1 MYVFQYDDFL
11 LNFELLNVL
20 SGWNG
25 YLFKTELT
33 EALIRDSGGMFSS
46 SEQEVLEKFAFEMRK
61 SPGDTWGILQCSNQ
75 EERSL
80 LERHSLWKPVF
91 RVIEQSGEVLSERLK
106 ELKGKRESVHAET
119 IGILQEN
126 ERRLTDA
133 IGEVKRFLDIKN
145 DESVMYVSVLLPLA
159 LESYSAWAYG
169 LNRIIFVPPARIQ
182 ANHTLLTILHESCH
196 LLLKSDKGYQDLIE
210 KFIGDCSAD
219 DFQTLQYW
227 GEEYGL
233 NQEGVIEELVISAL
247 FPEGA
252 LGKVLLPGDSDS
264 NGNKSMNTSGFESLR
279 GNIAKR
285 ADGLVLKRSEGA
297 MSSDEYWN
305 QFFLLLKDFIK
316 KP

>member
-1 MYVFQYDDFL
+1 MYVFRYDDFL

-25 YLFKTELT
+25 YLFKIELT

-46 SEQEVLEKFAFEMRK
+46 SEQEALEKFAFEMRK
-61 SPGDTWGILQCSNQ
+61 SPGDTWGILQCSSQ

-91 RVIEQSGEVLSERLK
+91 HVIEQSNEVLGDRLK
-106 ELKGKRESVHAET
+106 GLKSKRKSAHAEI
-119 IGILQEN
+119 IGILQKN
-126 ERRLTDA
+126 ESRLADA
-133 IGEVKRFLDIKN
+133 IGEVERFLDIKN

-169 LNRIIFVPPARIQ
+169 LNRIIFVPPAHIQ
-182 ANHTLLTILHESCH
+182 VNHNLLTILHESCH
-196 LLLKSDKGYQDLIE
+196 LLLKSNKKYQDLIE
-210 KFIGDCSAD
+210 KFIGDCSASN
-219 DFQTLQYW
+219 FQTLQHW

-233 NQEGVIEELVISAL
+233 NQEGVLEELVISAL

-252 LGKVLLPGDSDS
+252 LGKVLLPGGSNSD
-264 NGNKSMNTSGFESLR
+264 GDKSMNDSGFEALR
-279 GNIAKR
+279 GSIAKR
-285 ADGLVLKRSEGA
+285 ASSLVLKRYEGA
-297 MSSDEYWN
+297 LSSDEYWN